1 MSRMIKVVANDGQE
15 VDDNAH
21 NINIEI
27 LWNALNSNI
36 EMVRVKGIFRD
47 DFEKIQNYGKFPE
60 FREQGKLWPKLHQ
73 KKLPRVL

>member
-27 LWNALNSNI
+27 LLGRGANN
-36 EMVRVKGIFRD
+36 
-47 DFEKIQNYGKFPE
+47 QNGNLRCF
-60 FREQGKLWPKLHQ
+60 
-73 KKLPRVL
+73 LP